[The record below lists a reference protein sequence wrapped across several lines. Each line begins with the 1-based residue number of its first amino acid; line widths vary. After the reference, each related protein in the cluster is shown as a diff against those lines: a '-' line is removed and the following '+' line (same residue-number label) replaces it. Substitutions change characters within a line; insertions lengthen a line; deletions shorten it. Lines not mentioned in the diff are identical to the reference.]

1 MVEETTYKM
10 SLLNNIL
17 WRIIPDC
24 GVRSSNRSY
33 DLSYLCPSL
42 TSGIPGVTVEEDYA
56 GAFLS
61 DWNPERR
68 EV

>member
-10 SLLNNIL
+10 SILNNIL
-17 WRIIPDC
+17 WLIIPDC

-42 TSGIPGVTVEEDYA
+42 TSGIPGVTVEEDCA
-56 GAFLS
+56 
-61 DWNPERR
+61 
-68 EV
+68 